1 MAAPIRSDYEAMIYV
16 SRERMKQAIQ
26 DFLKNSENLRNPLT
40 RPPKIIVT
48 TSLFGDSGSLS
59 YLALL
64 EMLTELSKDIKFE
77 SINAFLFAPEGFKG
91 FFYLNNS
98 QTAKYLSVI
107 NSLSRI
113 TFQESSDRIMPTQ
126 YLVSLDA
133 ESHVGPFPSVFEIF
147 TEIAKKLH
155 GLISEEFVSRNRVH
169 GDGGKSMIEIVPLDP
184 EKCLEIQNSFADQ
197 LRADRH
203 FSQLVSDYHP

>member
-1 MAAPIRSDYEAMIYV
+1 
-16 SRERMKQAIQ
+16 
-26 DFLKNSENLRNPLT
+26 
-40 RPPKIIVT
+40 
-48 TSLFGDSGSLS
+48 
-59 YLALL
+59 
-64 EMLTELSKDIKFE
+64 
-77 SINAFLFAPEGFKG
+77 
-91 FFYLNNS
+91 
-98 QTAKYLSVI
+98 
-107 NSLSRI
+107 
-113 TFQESSDRIMPTQ
+113 MPTQ

-133 ESHVGPFPSVFEIF
+133 ESHVGPFPSVFEIY